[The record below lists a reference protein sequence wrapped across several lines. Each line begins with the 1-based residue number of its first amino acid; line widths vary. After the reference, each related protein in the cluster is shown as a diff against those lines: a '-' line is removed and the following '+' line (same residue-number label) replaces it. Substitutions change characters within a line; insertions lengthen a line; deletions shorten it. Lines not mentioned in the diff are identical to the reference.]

1 MEGLQSKTNKQAG
14 SKQDK
19 SFKTTISCSESMCDE
34 NGQVIPNGNYYFTVT
49 EHDDTYCKG
58 SLTSKGEYGDFVFKN
73 IDVIKMMS
81 IAQSRLARRA
91 GLVENGMPNYQSPPI
106 SPENHQ
112 LKQLNQEDVVYNYFY
127 TPDQCSICLNMISQE
142 KKRLNCNHCFHNNC
156 ILKWLTHDNRCPIC
170 RKIEPLQE
178 KTASRQQE
186 HTHLP
191 NSVYRHS
198 TSSYS
203 HPTQQTT
210 NTHTTNTHTTTTN
223 TNRQNLPNINLR
235 RRYNNYIVPLNNYVD
250 PNAPYR
256 VHK

>member
-1 MEGLQSKTNKQAG
+1 MEGLQSKTNKQVG

-34 NGQVIPNGNYYFTVT
+34 NGQVIPNGNYYFTIT

-91 GLVENGMPNYQSPPI
+91 GLIEKGMPNYRSPPI

-127 TPDQCSICLNMISQE
+127 TPDQCSI
-142 KKRLNCNHCFHNNC
+142 
-156 ILKWLTHDNRCPIC
+156 
-170 RKIEPLQE
+170 
-178 KTASRQQE
+178 
-186 HTHLP
+186 
-191 NSVYRHS
+191 V
-198 TSSYS
+198 
-203 HPTQQTT
+203 
-210 NTHTTNTHTTTTN
+210 
-223 TNRQNLPNINLR
+223 
-235 RRYNNYIVPLNNYVD
+235 
-250 PNAPYR
+250 
-256 VHK
+256 

>member
-1 MEGLQSKTNKQAG
+1 MDGLQSQSNKQTVV
-14 SKQDK
+14 KQNK

-34 NGQVIPNGNYYFTVT
+34 NGQVIPNGNYYFTIT
-49 EHDDTYCKG
+49 EYDDTYCKG
-58 SLTSKGEYGDFVFKN
+58 SLTSKGEYGDFVFKH

-91 GLVENGMPNYQSPPI
+91 GLIESGMPDYQSPPI

-127 TPDQCSICLNMISQE
+127 TPDQCAICLNMISQE

-156 ILKWLTHDNRCPIC
+156 IIKWLARDNRCPIC
-170 RKIEPLQE
+170 RKIEPLQQPQNAHPSQ
-178 KTASRQQE
+178 KE
-186 HTHLP
+186 HLTHNVDRP
-191 NSVYRHS
+191 RA
-198 TSSYS
+198 SSYS
-203 HPTQQTT
+203 HPTTQQTT
-210 NTHTTNTHTTTTN
+210 TTATTTN
-223 TNRQNLPNINLR
+223 HQTLPSINLR

-250 PNAPYR
+250 PKANSR

>member
-142 KKRLNCNHCFHNNC
+142 KKRLNCDHCFHNNC

-178 KTASRQQE
+178 KTTPSN

-191 NSVYRHS
+191 NSVYRHR

-210 NTHTTNTHTTTTN
+210 NTNTN
-223 TNRQNLPNINLR
+223 TNTNTTGQNLPNINLR

>member
-1 MEGLQSKTNKQAG
+1 MEGLQSKTNKQVG

-34 NGQVIPNGNYYFTVT
+34 NGQVIPNGNYYFTIT

-91 GLVENGMPNYQSPPI
+91 GLIEKGMPNYQSPPI

-156 ILKWLTHDNRCPIC
+156 ILKWLERDNRCPIC

-178 KTASRQQE
+178 KTTPSN

-191 NSVYRHS
+191 NNVYRHRA
-198 TSSYS
+198 SSYS

-210 NTHTTNTHTTTTN
+210 NTHTTNTHTTTTT

-256 VHK
+256 VNK

>member
-1 MEGLQSKTNKQAG
+1 MDGLQSQSNKQTVV
-14 SKQDK
+14 KQNK

-34 NGQVIPNGNYYFTVT
+34 NGQVIPNGNYYFTIT

-58 SLTSKGEYGDFVFKN
+58 SLTSKGEYGDFVFKH

-81 IAQSRLARRA
+81 VAQSRLARRA
-91 GLVENGMPNYQSPPI
+91 GLVEKGMPNYKSPPI

-127 TPDQCSICLNMISQE
+127 TPDQCAICLNMISQE

-156 ILKWLTHDNRCPIC
+156 ILKWLERDNRCPIC
-170 RKIEPLQE
+170 RKIEPLQ
-178 KTASRQQE
+178 QQQQPQN
-186 HTHLP
+186 TDSNQTDHLTSNVDRP
-191 NSVYRHS
+191 RA
-198 TSSYS
+198 SSYS
-203 HPTQQTT
+203 HPTTQQTT
-210 NTHTTNTHTTTTN
+210 TPNS

-250 PNAPYR
+250 PQAKNR
-256 VHK
+256 IHK

>member
-1 MEGLQSKTNKQAG
+1 MKGLQSKTNKQAG

-142 KKRLNCNHCFHNNC
+142 KKRLNCDHCFHNNC

-178 KTASRQQE
+178 KTTPSN

-191 NSVYRHS
+191 NSVYRHR

-210 NTHTTNTHTTTTN
+210 NTNTTG
-223 TNRQNLPNINLR
+223 QNLPNINLR

>member
-1 MEGLQSKTNKQAG
+1 MDGLQSQSNKQTVV
-14 SKQDK
+14 KQNK

-34 NGQVIPNGNYYFTVT
+34 NGQVIPNGNYYFTIT

-91 GLVENGMPNYQSPPI
+91 GLIEKGMPNYQSPPI

-142 KKRLNCNHCFHNNC
+142 KKRLSCNHCFHNNC
-156 ILKWLTHDNRCPIC
+156 ILKWLERDNRCPIC

-178 KTASRQQE
+178 KTAPSN
-186 HTHLP
+186 HTHLS
-191 NSVYRHS
+191 NNVYRHRA
-198 TSSYS
+198 SSYS

-210 NTHTTNTHTTTTN
+210 NTHITNTHTT

-250 PNAPYR
+250 PQAKNR

>member
-1 MEGLQSKTNKQAG
+1 MDGLQSKTNKQVG

-34 NGQVIPNGNYYFTVT
+34 NGQVIPNGNYYFTIT

-142 KKRLNCNHCFHNNC
+142 KKRLNCDHCFHNNC

-178 KTASRQQE
+178 KTTPSN

-191 NSVYRHS
+191 NSVYRHR

-210 NTHTTNTHTTTTN
+210 NTNTNTTG
-223 TNRQNLPNINLR
+223 QNLPNINLR